1 MEAEVE
7 VEAEEAMVDLERN
20 LGKRNLESAG
30 ILQELANYLNVH
42 ILNVQLI
49 ASAIVVVLVVID
61 NVPLVAATMGMYD
74 LTSFPIDFEFW
85 QLIAFCTYT
94 GGSMLVNG
102 SASGVAYMG
111 MEKVDFFWYLQKVNG
126 FAFTDYAIG
135 IATYSAIHNLQL
147 SLPTTVAQDQ
157 IWVLRVSIE

>member
-1 MEAEVE
+1 M
-7 VEAEEAMVDLERN
+7 
-20 LGKRNLESAG
+20 
-30 ILQELANYLNVH
+30 ANYLNVH

-111 MEKVDFFWYLQKVNG
+111 MEKVDFFWYLQKIMLLVLLPIQQ
-126 FAFTDYAIG
+126 FITSSFPYQ
-135 IATYSAIHNLQL
+135 QL
-147 SLPTTVAQDQ
+147 
-157 IWVLRVSIE
+157 